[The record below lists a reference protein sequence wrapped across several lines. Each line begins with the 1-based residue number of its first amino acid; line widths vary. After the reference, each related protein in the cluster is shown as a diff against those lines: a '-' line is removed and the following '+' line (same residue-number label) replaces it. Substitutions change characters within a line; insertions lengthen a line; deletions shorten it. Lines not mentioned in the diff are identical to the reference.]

1 MNYKYIIFLSFF
13 SLVLGQA
20 NIDDLRMLSNAEL
33 DIIKSQLGDKAYSD
47 VDNKE
52 LLSEDAATESIKSEE
67 IFIPNDFSSTPD
79 TNFFGYSYFK
89 KDLNFYDNIPTPS
102 DFKLGP
108 GDEIVLSLWG
118 ETNSR
123 ERFTINKEGLIY
135 YENIGFINISNKTLE
150 EAESI
155 LVDELSR
162 IYSTLK
168 NSGGST
174 NLMLELGKLKSV
186 NVYFSGEAKNPGINL
201 VHPFSDI
208 FTAISQVG
216 IKETGSLRNIELIRN
231 NEVYAKFDFY
241 TFFMNGN
248 NNFSNIRI
256 LDGDIIHIPF
266 VSKRV
271 SIAGEI
277 VRPTSYELVETDSFL
292 NLIEYAGGLNAAAS
306 NKAIIKDITPL
317 ENRIS
322 DDIARASFLVNISLS
337 SNVILHNGAFVNILP
352 ISDNDTDVT
361 IMGRVVLPGEYP
373 AFKMIDVSKETQ
385 IKEKNSLKSVLDLA
399 GGFQDPVFRKTIDEN
414 IVVLR
419 LDETQF
425 YGKEF
430 IINYAAA
437 DKFFLEVND
446 KIFVYENPNYL
457 NDFTFSIVGEINR
470 PGTYP
475 LKKGLKLSE
484 AIQIAGG
491 VSEMGSINSLS
502 VTKNLLRIDELG
514 NEVEDSQL
522 VSNVDLDFEV
532 ADGNT
537 ITILPKTNVVK
548 VDGNVYSPGL
558 IAHSGESVMSMSRAI
573 ELAGGYKPYSLK
585 KRAYVIRANG
595 KIESADLFR
604 GRAKR
609 VFPGDSIFV
618 PVEPDPVEFDIT
630 SFVSDLSTTL
640 ANIAAILILIDN
652 ND

>member
-1 MNYKYIIFLSFF
+1 MKYNYILFLSFF

-20 NIDDLRMLSNAEL
+20 NVDDLRMLSNSEL
-33 DIIKSQLGDKAYSD
+33 DIIKSQLGGKASSD

-52 LLSEDAATESIKSEE
+52 LSSEDAAESIKSEE
-67 IFIPNDFSSTPD
+67 IFISNDFSSTPD
-79 TNFFGYSYFK
+79 INFFGYSYFK

-186 NVYFSGEAKNPGINL
+186 NVYFSGESKNPGINL

-241 TFFMNGN
+241 TFFMSGN

-256 LDGDIIHIPF
+256 LDGDIIHIPV

-277 VRPTSYELVETDSFL
+277 IRPTKYELVETDSFL
-292 NLIEYAGGLNAAAS
+292 NLIEYAGGLNANAS

-317 ENRIS
+317 ESRIS
-322 DDIARASFLVNISLS
+322 DDLARASFLVNISLS
-337 SNVILHNGAFVNILP
+337 SNVILHNGATVNILP

-361 IMGRVVLPGEYP
+361 IMGRVVLPGQYP
-373 AFKMIDVSKETQ
+373 TFKMIDVSKDTQ
-385 IKEKNSLKSVLDLA
+385 IKEKNSLKHVLDLA

-430 IINYAAA
+430 IVNYANA
-437 DKFFLEVND
+437 DKFSLEIND
-446 KIFVYENPNYL
+446 KIFVYENPNYF
-457 NDFTFSIVGEINR
+457 NDFTFSIEGEINR
-470 PGTYP
+470 PGVYP
-475 LKKGLKLSE
+475 LKKGLKLSQ
-484 AIQIAGG
+484 AIELADGIT
-491 VSEMGSINSLS
+491 EMGSINSLS

-514 NEVEDSQL
+514 NEVEESQL
-522 VSNVDLDFEV
+522 VSNVDLDFEI
-532 ADGNT
+532 ADGNI

-558 IAHSGESVMSMSRAI
+558 IAHSGENVMSMSKAI
-573 ELAGGYKPYSLK
+573 ELAGGYKPYSIK

-595 KIESADLFR
+595 EIESANLFR

>member
-1 MNYKYIIFLSFF
+1 MKYKYIIFLSFLG
-13 SLVLGQA
+13 LVLGQA
-20 NIDDLRMLSNAEL
+20 NIDDLRMLNNAEL
-33 DIIKSQLGDKAYSD
+33 DKIKNQLKNEKSLDLDVKESLLGDI
-47 VDNKE
+47 N
-52 LLSEDAATESIKSEE
+52 ESIESEE
-67 IFIPNDFSSTPD
+67 VFIPNDFSPTTDIS
-79 TNFFGYSYFK
+79 FFGYSYFK
-89 KDLNFYDNIPTPS
+89 KDLNFFDNIPTPS

-108 GDEIVLSLWG
+108 GDEIILSLWG

-186 NVYFSGEAKNPGINL
+186 NVYFSGETENPGINL

-208 FTAISQVG
+208 FAAISQVG

-241 TFFMNGN
+241 NFFINGK

-256 LDGDIIHIPF
+256 LDGDIIHIP
-266 VSKRV
+266 VVNKRV
-271 SIAGEI
+271 SVVGEI
-277 VRPTSYELVETDSFL
+277 IRPTSYELLESDSFL
-292 NLIEYAGGLNAAAS
+292 NLIEYAGGLKATAS
-306 NKAIIKDITPL
+306 NKAVIKDIMPL
-317 ENRIS
+317 EKRIS

-337 SNVILHNGAFVNILP
+337 SDIILHNGAFVNILP
-352 ISDNDTDVT
+352 ISNNDTDVT
-361 IMGRVVLPGEYP
+361 VIGRVVLPGKYP
-373 AFKMIDVSKETQ
+373 AFKMINASKETQ
-385 IKEKNSLKSVLDLA
+385 KKESNSLRSVLDLA
-399 GGFQDPVFRKTIDEN
+399 GGFEDPVFRKTIN
-414 IVVLR
+414 QQIVVLR

-425 YGKEF
+425 YSKEF
-430 IINYAAA
+430 YVNYDDA

-446 KIFVYENPNYL
+446 KIFIYENPNYS
-457 NDFTFSIVGEINR
+457 NDFTFSIEGEINR

-475 LKKGLKLSE
+475 LRKGLKLSE
-484 AIQIAGG
+484 AIRLAGG
-491 VSEMGSINSLS
+491 VTEMGSLSSLS
-502 VTKNLLRIDELG
+502 VSKNLLRIDELG
-514 NEVEDSQL
+514 NETTEIQL
-522 VSNVDLDFEV
+522 VSNVDLDFEL
-532 ADGNT
+532 ADGNVVN
-537 ITILPKTNVVK
+537 ILPKTNVVQ
-548 VDGNVYSPGL
+548 VDGNVYSPGF
-558 IAHSGESVMSMSRAI
+558 IAHSGDAMSMSKAI

-595 KIESADLFR
+595 EIERANILR

-609 VFPGDSIFV
+609 VFPGDSVFV
-618 PVEPDPVEFDIT
+618 PVDPNPEEFDIT
-630 SFVSDLSTTL
+630 TFVSDLSTTL
-640 ANIAAILILIDN
+640 ANIAAIFILIDN

>member
-1 MNYKYIIFLSFF
+1 
-13 SLVLGQA
+13 
-20 NIDDLRMLSNAEL
+20 MLSNAEL
-33 DIIKSQLGDKAYSD
+33 DLIKDQLRDKTLSD
-47 VDNKE
+47 VNNEE
-52 LLSEDAATESIKSEE
+52 LLSGNATEGIESEE
-67 IFIPNDFSSTPD
+67 IFIPNNLISTSD
-79 TNFFGYSYFK
+79 INFFGYSYFK

-118 ETNSR
+118 EANSR

-155 LVDELSR
+155 LIDELSR

-186 NVYFSGEAKNPGINL
+186 NVYFSGETKNPGINL

-241 TFFMNGN
+241 TFFINGK

-256 LDGDIIHIPF
+256 LDGDIIHIPV

-271 SIAGEI
+271 RIDGEI
-277 VRPTSYELVETDSFL
+277 ARPTSYELVETDSFL
-292 NLIEYAGGLNAAAS
+292 NLVKYAGGLNAAAS
-306 NKAIIKDITPL
+306 NKAIIKDIIPL

-322 DDIARASFLVNISLS
+322 DDIARASFLVDISLS
-337 SNVILHNGAFVNILP
+337 SNVILNNGASVNILP

-361 IMGRVVLPGEYP
+361 IVGRVVLPGKYP
-373 AFKMIDVSKETQ
+373 AFKMIDLSKEIR
-385 IKEKNSLKSVLDLA
+385 IKEKNNLKSVLDLA
-399 GGFQDPVFRKTIDEN
+399 GGFQDPVFRKTIDERI
-414 IVVLR
+414 IVMR

-430 IINYAAA
+430 VVNYADA
-437 DKFFLEVND
+437 DKFLLEIND
-446 KIFVYENPNYL
+446 NIFVYENPNYL
-457 NDFTFSIVGEINR
+457 NELTFSLNGEINK

-475 LKKGLKLSE
+475 FKGGLKLSD
-484 AIQIAGG
+484 AIQMAGG
-491 VSEMGSINSLS
+491 INERGSITSLTVS
-502 VTKNLLRIDELG
+502 KNFKRIDEFG
-514 NEVEDSQL
+514 NEVESTEIVSDIDLDWEISDGDVITVL
-522 VSNVDLDFEV
+522 PKSNV
-532 ADGNT
+532 
-537 ITILPKTNVVK
+537 IK
-548 VDGNVYSPGL
+548 VDGNVYNPGL
-558 IAHSGESVMSMSRAI
+558 IGYSGDKRMSIKKAI
-573 ELAGGYKPYSLK
+573 ELAGGYKPNSLK
-585 KRAYVIRANG
+585 KRAYIVRANG
-595 KIESADLFR
+595 KIEKARF
-604 GRAKR
+604 GAKR

-618 PVEPDPVEFDIT
+618 PVDPDPVEFNINT
-630 SFVSDLSTTL
+630 YVSDLTTIL
-640 ANIAAILILIDN
+640 ANIATIFIIIDRN
-652 ND
+652 N

>member
-1 MNYKYIIFLSFF
+1 MKYKYIVFLSFF

-20 NIDDLRMLSNAEL
+20 NIDDLRMLSNSEL
-33 DIIKSQLGDKAYSD
+33 DLIKSQLEDKASLD
-47 VDNKE
+47 VDNEE
-52 LLSEDAATESIKSEE
+52 LSSVDSSESIKSEE
-67 IFIPNDFSSTPD
+67 IFISYDSSSTPD
-79 TNFFGYSYFK
+79 INFFGYSYFK

-168 NSGGST
+168 NSEGST

-186 NVYFSGEAKNPGINL
+186 NVYFSGETKNPGINL

-208 FTAISQVG
+208 FAAISQVG

-241 TFFMNGN
+241 TFFMSGN

-256 LDGDIIHIPF
+256 LDGDIIHIPV

-271 SIAGEI
+271 SITGEI
-277 VRPTSYELVETDSFL
+277 IRPSKYELVETDSFL
-292 NLIEYAGGLNAAAS
+292 NLIEYAGGLNADSS
-306 NKAIIKDITPL
+306 NKAVIKDITPL
-317 ENRIS
+317 GNRIS
-322 DDIARASFLVNISLS
+322 DDLARASFLVNISLS
-337 SNVILHNGAFVNILP
+337 SNVILHNGASVNILP
-352 ISDNDTDVT
+352 ISDNDTDIT
-361 IMGRVVLPGEYP
+361 IMGRVALPGKYP
-373 AFKMIDVSKETQ
+373 AFKMIDASRETQ
-385 IKEKNSLKSVLDLA
+385 IKEKNSLRTVLDLA

-430 IINYAAA
+430 IINYADA
-437 DKFFLEVND
+437 DKFILEIND
-446 KIFVYENPNYL
+446 KIFVYENPNYY
-457 NDFTFSIVGEINR
+457 NDFTFSIEGEINR

-484 AIQIAGG
+484 AIQLAGG
-491 VSEMGSINSLS
+491 ITEMGSINSLS

-514 NEVEDSQL
+514 NEVEESQL
-522 VSNVDLDFEV
+522 VSNVDLEFEV
-532 ADGNT
+532 ADGNK

-558 IAHSGESVMSMSRAI
+558 IAHSGESVMSMSKAI

-595 KIESADLFR
+595 EIESANLFR

-618 PVEPDPVEFDIT
+618 PAEPDPEEFDIT
-630 SFVSDLSTTL
+630 RFVSDLSTTL

>member
-1 MNYKYIIFLSFF
+1 MKYKYIIFLSFF

-20 NIDDLRMLSNAEL
+20 SIDDLKMLSNAEL
-33 DIIKSQLGDKAYSD
+33 DIIKSQLGDKASLD
-47 VDNKE
+47 VDNKQ
-52 LLSEDAATESIKSEE
+52 LLSEDATESIESKE
-67 IFIPNDFSSTPD
+67 IFIPNNLSSTLD
-79 TNFFGYSYFK
+79 INFFGYSYFK

-186 NVYFSGEAKNPGINL
+186 NVYFSGETKNPGINL

-231 NEVYAKFDFY
+231 NKVYAKFDFY
-241 TFFMNGN
+241 TFFINGK

-256 LDGDIIHIPF
+256 LDGDIIHIPV

-277 VRPTSYELVETDSFL
+277 ARPTSYELVETDSFL
-292 NLIEYAGGLNAAAS
+292 NLIDYAGGLNAAAS
-306 NKAIIKDITPL
+306 NKAIIKDITPF

-322 DDIARASFLVNISLS
+322 DDMARTSFLVNISLS
-337 SNVILHNGAFVNILP
+337 SDVILNNGASVNVIP

-361 IMGRVVLPGEYP
+361 ILGRVVLPGQYP
-373 AFKMIDVSKETQ
+373 AFKMINSSNEKQ
-385 IKEKNSLKSVLDLA
+385 IKARNSLRNVLDLA
-399 GGFQDPVFRKTIDEN
+399 GGFDDPIFRKTINDN

-425 YGKEF
+425 YSKEF
-430 IINYAAA
+430 QVNYADS
-437 DKFFLEVND
+437 DKFFLVTND
-446 KIFVYENPNYL
+446 KIFVYENPNYY
-457 NDFTFSIVGEINR
+457 NDFTFSIEGEINR

-475 LKKGLKLSE
+475 LRKGLRLSE
-484 AIQIAGG
+484 AIKLAGG
-491 VSEMGSINSLS
+491 ITEMGSLNSLLVS
-502 VTKNLLRIDELG
+502 KNLSSLDELG
-514 NEVEDSQL
+514 NEVLSKQL
-522 VSNVDLDFEV
+522 VSNVDLDFEIT
-532 ADGNT
+532 DGN
-537 ITILPKTNVVK
+537 IIKILSKTNVVK

-558 IAHSGESVMSMSRAI
+558 IAHSGDAMSMSRAI
-573 ELAGGYKPYSLK
+573 ELAGGYKPHSLK

-595 KIESADLFR
+595 EIERANILR

-609 VFPGDSIFV
+609 VFPGDSVFV
-618 PVEPDPVEFDIT
+618 PVNPDPTEFEIT
-630 SFVSDLSTTL
+630 TFVSDLSTTL
-640 ANIAAILILIDN
+640 ANIAAIFILIDN